1 MVTQTEISITPMNVV
16 ENINSLRI
24 SDRLSSA
31 EFQKL
36 SELIYDQCGIHLVN
50 GKKIM
55 LESRLSK
62 RLRTLGMQSFK
73 DYIQYVTSREGMEQE
88 LVHMIDV
95 VTTNKTDFFREPHHF
110 DYLRSV
116 ILPGFSQSTGSPF
129 KVWSSACSSGEE
141 PYTLA
146 MVLQDYAAQHHQFTY
161 SILASDISTQ
171 VLQRASLAVYQEH
184 QVAALPMTL
193 KQRYLLRSKD
203 KERQT
208 VRIVPKLREKV
219 QFERI
224 NLMDT
229 QWPIEIQ
236 DVIFCR
242 NVLIYF
248 DRDTQLEVVQKLIQ
262 KIKPGG
268 YLILGHS
275 ESLHA
280 FNLPLRQ
287 IKPTIFMKK

>member
-1 MVTQTEISITPMNVV
+1 MTVM

-24 SDRLSSA
+24 KDRLASS
-31 EFQKL
+31 EFQQL
-36 SELIYDQCGIHLVN
+36 SGLIYDQCGINLVAE
-50 GKKIM
+50 KQMM
-55 LESRLSK
+55 LESRLSR

-73 DYIQYVTSREGMEQE
+73 DYIQYVTSQEGTEKE

-110 DYLRSV
+110 EYLRSV
-116 ILPGFSQSTGSPF
+116 ILPEFHQHHAGRMPF

-146 MVLQDYAAQHHQFTY
+146 MVLQDFSARSTSFDYT
-161 SILASDISTQ
+161 ILASDISTQ
-171 VLQRASLAVYQEH
+171 VLQKATLAIYSEH
-184 QVAALPMTL
+184 QVDGLPL
-193 KQRYLLRSKD
+193 DVKQRYLMKSKD
-203 KERQT
+203 KENPT
-208 VRIVPKLREKV
+208 VRVIAKLREKV

-229 QWPIEIQ
+229 SLPVEMQ

-248 DRDTQLEVVQKLIQ
+248 DRETQLEVVQKLIQ

-280 FNLPLRQ
+280 FHLPLRQ

>member
-1 MVTQTEISITPMNVV
+1 MTVV
-16 ENINSLRI
+16 DNINSLRI
-24 SDRLSSA
+24 TDRLSSG
-31 EFQKL
+31 EFQRL
-36 SELIYDQCGIHLVN
+36 SEVIYDQCGIHLLPV
-50 GKKIM
+50 KKIM

-73 DYIQYVTSREGMEQE
+73 DYIQYVTSTEGMEQE

-95 VTTNKTDFFREPHHF
+95 VTTNKTEFFREPHHF
-110 DYLRSV
+110 DFMKST
-116 ILPGFSQSTGSPF
+116 ILPAFSERAGGTF
-129 KVWSSACSSGEE
+129 KVWSSACSTGEE

-146 MVLQDYAAQHHQFTY
+146 MVLQDYTAQHPAFDY

-171 VLQRASLAVYQEH
+171 VLQRAATAVYQEH
-184 QVAALPMTL
+184 QVAALPLTVR
-193 KQRYLLRSKD
+193 QRYLLRSKD
-203 KERQT
+203 KERPT
-208 VRIVPKLREKV
+208 VRIVQKLREKI

-224 NLMDT
+224 NLMDSH
-229 QWPIEIQ
+229 WAMDMQ
-236 DVIFCR
+236 DIVFCR

-248 DRDTQLEVVQKLIQ
+248 DRATQLDVVQKLIA